1 MNSKNIGDIGEY
13 AVISFLMKYGVS
25 VYKSIGDNSPA
36 DIIIDINGELLKVQI
51 KTSTY
56 AGKGNSNINA
66 VLFPM
71 CTSQEHRGKG
81 RHLYTKEEVDYFIFY
96 SPIHDE
102 LLIYQNKGVEF
113 SILLRFNK
121 TRQTKNVKY
130 AKDFLLSSF
139 LEERGY
145 EKLI

>member
-1 MNSKNIGDIGEY
+1 
-13 AVISFLMKYGVS
+13 MKYGVS
-25 VYKSIGDNSPA
+25 VYKSIGDNSPS
-36 DIIIDINGELLKVQI
+36 DIVIDVNGELLKIQI

-56 AGKGNSNINA
+56 TGKGNSPINA
-66 VLFPM
+66 ISFPM
-71 CTSQEHRGKG
+71 STSQEHRDRG

-96 SPIHDE
+96 SPIHDV
-102 LLIYQNKGVEF
+102 LLIYKNNAKDYTISF
-113 SILLRFNK
+113 RFNK

-145 EKLI
+145 KKLI

>member
-1 MNSKNIGDIGEY
+1 
-13 AVISFLMKYGVS
+13 MKYGVS

-56 AGKGNSNINA
+56 AGRNNLSTNII
-66 VLFPM
+66 LFPM

-81 RHLYTKEEVDYFIFY
+81 KHLYTKEEVDYFIFY
-96 SPIHDE
+96 SPIHDT
-102 LLIYQNKGVEF
+102 LLIYKNNAKDYTISF
-113 SILLRFNK
+113 RFNR